1 MELLLCRHG
10 ETDWNRDRRLQGQTD
25 VPLNDAGRAQAAALA
40 RELAA
45 EPIDAVYSSDLAR
58 AYETAR
64 AVAEPHGLAVTPL
77 PALRERSFGTW
88 EGLTDAEILER
99 FPEARGRPW
108 GDAETREQ
116 LTERVLAAVRGL
128 AERHPGGRV
137 VVVAHGGPI
146 NALLRHC
153 GAVVEGGPVNC
164 HVARFAVEA
173 GAITR
178 ID

>member
-25 VPLNDAGRAQAAALA
+25 VPLNDRGRAQAAALA
-40 RELAA
+40 RELAG

-64 AVAEPHGLAVTPL
+64 AVAEPHGLEVVRL
-77 PALRERSFGTW
+77 RALRERDFGSW
-88 EGLTDAEILER
+88 EGLTDAEIRQR
-99 FPEARGRPW
+99 FPDARDRPW
-108 GDAETREQ
+108 GDGETREQ
-116 LTERVLAAVRGL
+116 LAERVLAVLDEL

-153 GAVVEGGPVNC
+153 GAEVVGGPVNC
-164 HVARFAVEA
+164 HVSRFAVEA
-173 GAITR
+173 GAVTP